1 MHHIAELEH
10 NAQRSLMHRYG
21 IAADLVQDL
30 LPALRDAAAHSPES
44 LAWPPG
50 LGGHHHHHYD
60 HDAYGRGRVALAGL
74 VAVTV
79 WLRLSA
85 LRLLTWNRNYNVKP
99 REISAALDRLGAGLI
114 EVCVCVRACV
124 CVRVCVCACVRA
136 CVRACTWRQL
146 GPLLAQQQQQHKLH
160 MPYSSSIPE
169 EGSAAACG
177 PCTAPLLRLL
187 QVYEAAPQLR
197 GVVLLALSS
206 AGRGGEGDM
215 GQRIRDEIL
224 AIQQRNGCKVCAYVP
239 T

>member
-124 CVRVCVCACVRA
+124 CVCVCACVRA
-136 CVRACTWRQL
+136 CVRACVH
-146 GPLLAQQQQQHKLH
+146 LASAW
-160 MPYSSSIPE
+160 PPAC
-169 EGSAAACG
+169 AAAAAAQ
-177 PCTAPLLRLL
+177 APH
-187 QVYEAAPQLR
+187 
-197 GVVLLALSS
+197 ALF
-206 AGRGGEGDM
+206 
-215 GQRIRDEIL
+215 
-224 AIQQRNGCKVCAYVP
+224 IQHS
-239 T
+239 